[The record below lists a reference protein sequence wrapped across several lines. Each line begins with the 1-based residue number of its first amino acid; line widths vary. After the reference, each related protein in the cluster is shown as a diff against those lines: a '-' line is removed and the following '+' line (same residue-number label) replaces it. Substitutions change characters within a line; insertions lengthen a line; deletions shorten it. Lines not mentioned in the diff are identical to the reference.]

1 MRMSIGSRIK
11 EKRKEAGLT
20 QKGLSAKVGVEYQA
34 LQQWERGATEPRP
47 EHRAKLAAA
56 LKTSEQY
63 LLFGHGQQEPGKI
76 DPRRQAIIDAAKT
89 APESSL
95 DWLEIQARIAL
106 NPKVFKTG
114 EKSKKRS

>member
-1 MRMSIGSRIK
+1 MRMTIGSRIK
-11 EKRKEAGLT
+11 ELRKREGFT
-20 QKGLSAKVGVEYQA
+20 QKGLAAKVGVEYQA

-47 EHRAKLAAA
+47 EHRTKLAHA
-56 LKTSEQY
+56 LKTTEQY
-63 LLFGHGQQEPGKI
+63 LLFGNQQEPGKL
-76 DPRRQAIIDAAKT
+76 DPRRQAIIDAAKA
-89 APESSL
+89 APEASL